1 MSFPSSVPIMNPS
14 GPYCAYRLRQFDE
27 SNPSKITSQAV
38 TPRSVVGIGG
48 KGTHLAYGQHRT
60 CLRFKMPLNVV
71 EKPDY
76 SEAKIVLAMVLRPP
90 LFNS

>member
-1 MSFPSSVPIMNPS
+1 MNLAKPH
-14 GPYCAYRLRQFDE
+14 YAYRLRQFDE

-48 KGTHLAYGQHRT
+48 KGSHLALLLMQDVFT
-60 CLRFKMPLNVV
+60 ISNVV

-76 SEAKIVLAMVLRPP
+76 SEAKIVLAMVLRSS
-90 LFNS
+90 NS

>member
-1 MSFPSSVPIMNPS
+1 MNLVKPH
-14 GPYCAYRLRQFDE
+14 YVYRLRQFDE

-48 KGTHLAYGQHRT
+48 KGTLSALLLT
-60 CLRFKMPLNVV
+60 WDVFTISNVV

-76 SEAKIVLAMVLRPP
+76 SEAKIVLAMVLRMS
-90 LFNS
+90 NS